1 MVKPVTPKTK
11 KFVIFYFYRNLV
23 LLNWSLIKD
32 QNISVTKGKLTML
45 LMSLLGGHSEIDL
58 GVLLI
63 FDLVLSVLS
72 MLVQ

>member
-45 LMSLLGGHSEIDL
+45 LMSLLGGHSEIDF